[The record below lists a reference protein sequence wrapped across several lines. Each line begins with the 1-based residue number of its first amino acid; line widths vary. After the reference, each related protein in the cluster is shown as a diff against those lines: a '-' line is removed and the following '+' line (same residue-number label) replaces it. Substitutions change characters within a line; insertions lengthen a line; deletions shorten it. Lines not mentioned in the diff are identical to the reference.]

1 MIGGTLAAQTDM
13 LRRVSLFAS
22 LEQAQLEAVGQKVF
36 QKSLD
41 RHEIVLL
48 EGETADALYIVASG
62 VVKVFMSSPEG
73 KEQILYLARPGEV
86 VNEVSVLDGSP
97 SPLSAETLGQVLL
110 QALPRKELLALMRE
124 HPELSARVIDLLTA
138 RLRNML
144 TLVADLSFRD
154 VTARLARLLLE
165 HAQRGS
171 SAELPRDLLT
181 QQDMAAM
188 IGTAREMV
196 GRSLKNLESLKAIS
210 MERHRIAIVNE
221 GLLEKI
227 ASLG

>member
-1 MIGGTLAAQTDM
+1 MAAQTDM
-13 LRRVSLFAS
+13 LRRVPLFAGMD
-22 LEQAQLEAVGQKVF
+22 QAQLSAVGQKVF

-41 RHEIVLL
+41 RREIVLL
-48 EGETADALYIVASG
+48 EGETADALYMVVSG
-62 VVKVFMSSPEG
+62 VVKVFMSSPDG
-73 KEQILYLARPGEV
+73 KEQILYLARPGDV
-86 VNEVSVLDGSP
+86 LNEISLLDGSP
-97 SPLSAETLGQVLL
+97 SPLSAETLGQEVL
-110 QALPRKELLALMRE
+110 QGLPRTELLALLRQ
-124 HPELSARVIDLLTA
+124 HPDFAAKVIDLLTA
-138 RLRNML
+138 RLRSML

-171 SAELPRDLLT
+171 GAELPRDLLT

-196 GRSLKNLESLKAIS
+196 GRSLKSLESLKAIS
-210 MERHRIAIVNE
+210 MERHRIAIVNQS
-221 GLLEKI
+221 LLQKI